1 MILGAD
7 LAQNGPLGMTE
18 EVDEELVT
26 CGLGQANGLGLPV
39 LFEFDEKEVV
49 AELGL
54 GQQRMVRSKVLMDQP
69 QLTVVRV
76 TRSIGV
82 VA

>member
-1 MILGAD
+1 
-7 LAQNGPLGMTE
+7 MTE

-26 CGLGQANGLGLPV
+26 GGLGHADGLGLP
-39 LFEFDEKEVV
+39 LLLELDEKEVV
-49 AELGL
+49 TELGL
-54 GQQRMVRSKVLMDQP
+54 GQQRRVRSKVLMDET